1 MNANEKK
8 YVEKTLRSY
17 EEKEVTKL
25 DELRALDKKA
35 KSGATIFAY
44 VFGSIGSLVLGFGMC
59 VAMKVILADLM
70 IVGII
75 IGLELKGTEVK
86 SLRLGKASLIDT
98 YGSYEDGEIFIENL
112 KIEEYANQIKELSNE
127 LLNK

>member
-8 YVEKTLRSY
+8 YVEKTLKSY
-17 EEKEVTKL
+17 EEKEVTKI

-35 KSGATIFAY
+35 KKGANVFAY

-70 IVGII
+70 VVGII
-75 IGLELKGTEVK
+75 VGLVGIAMVSSNYWLYQKLLLKGK
-86 SLRLGKASLIDT
+86 K
-98 YGSYEDGEIFIENL
+98 
-112 KIEEYANQIKELSNE
+112 KYAEQIKNLSNE

>member
-8 YVEKTLRSY
+8 YVEKTLKSY

-25 DELRALDKKA
+25 DELRALDRKA
-35 KSGATIFAY
+35 KKGATIFAY
-44 VFGSIGSLVLGFGMC
+44 IFGSIGVLILGFGMS
-59 VAMKVILADLM
+59 VAMKVILNNLM

-75 IGLELKGTEVK
+75 VGLVGIAMISGNYFIYEKLLEK
-86 SLRLGKASLIDT
+86 SKRKYS
-98 YGSYEDGEIFIENL
+98 E
-112 KIEEYANQIKELSNE
+112 QIKKLSNE

>member
-8 YVEKTLRSY
+8 YVEKTLKSY

-35 KSGATIFAY
+35 KKGANVFAY

-70 IVGII
+70 IVGIVV
-75 IGLELKGTEVK
+75 GLMGIAMVSGNYFIYEKLLEKGK
-86 SLRLGKASLIDT
+86 RK
-98 YGSYEDGEIFIENL
+98 
-112 KIEEYANQIKELSNE
+112 YANQIKELSNE